1 MILLME
7 LDNFT
12 KHLQIFDMKQLL
24 NFDITLS
31 WEQKN
36 IMFKKYYYIYFLNRY
51 VEVFKNINFTNWTN

>member
-1 MILLME
+1 MIAINSNTEMILLME

-31 WEQKN
+31 
-36 IMFKKYYYIYFLNRY
+36 
-51 VEVFKNINFTNWTN
+51 